1 MRPLSK
7 FAVLVFWEALRELE
21 KGAGA
26 MSIEIARE
34 KVEAMI
40 LRAIRVYEPG
50 RTGASLA
57 AAMPTPTYSGVE
69 IAPALDRRPVSD
81 AAF

>member
-1 MRPLSK
+1 
-7 FAVLVFWEALRELE
+7 
-21 KGAGA
+21 
-26 MSIEIARE
+26 MSIEIARP

-40 LRAIRVYEPG
+40 LRALRVYEPG

-57 AAMPTPTYSGVE
+57 AAMPAPPYGGGE
-69 IAPALDRRPVSD
+69 IAPALDRLPVRD